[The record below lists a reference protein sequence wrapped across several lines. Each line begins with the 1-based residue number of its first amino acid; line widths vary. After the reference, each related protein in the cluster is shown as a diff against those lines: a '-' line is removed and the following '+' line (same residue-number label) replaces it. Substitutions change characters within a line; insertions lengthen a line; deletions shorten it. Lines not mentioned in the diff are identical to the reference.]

1 MSRCRV
7 EREVLGSTAWYRLNG
22 NFEGSCAFDL
32 ARHLEQEP
40 LSEVVLDF
48 SRVAGFVDYGVAVM
62 SSALLSM
69 PHKAIHLRGLRH
81 HQLRLFKYFGVEPDD
96 LLRRAVLAPKASREP
111 AAVTSKE
118 VA

>member
-1 MSRCRV
+1 MSGCCV
-7 EREVLGSTAWYRLNG
+7 EREVLGSTAWYRVNG

-32 ARHLEQEP
+32 SRRLEKEA

-48 SRVAGFVDYGVAVM
+48 SRAAHFVDYGVAVM

-69 PHKAIHLRGLRH
+69 PHKAIHLRGLRQ
-81 HQLRLFKYFGVEPDD
+81 HQLRLFKYFGVEPDE
-96 LLRRAVLAPKASREP
+96 LLRRAVLAPKPKASPRS
-111 AAVTSKE
+111 AAGE